1 MEAWEYPLAWAAYV
15 IAGIGLGGLLRL
27 AFAKLGWTTRAWL
40 MGSYL
45 VLAFTPWTLAGYPDH
60 MAPAVL
66 VLVMD
71 ILLKGGG
78 NTLEGGLVLVITYGV
93 MLLSVMLMSVRRSKQ
108 KAAESSEKDH
118 PDTE

>member
-1 MEAWEYPLAWAAYV
+1 MEVWEYTLAWAAYV
-15 IAGIGLGGLLRL
+15 IAGVGLGGLLWL

-45 VLAFTPWTLAGYPDH
+45 VIAFTPWTLAGYPDH

-78 NTLEGGLVLVITYGV
+78 NTLEGGLVLVISYGV

-108 KAAESSEKDH
+108 TASKKPEEGQL
-118 PDTE
+118 DTE

>member
-1 MEAWEYPLAWAAYV
+1 
-15 IAGIGLGGLLRL
+15 
-27 AFAKLGWTTRAWL
+27 
-40 MGSYL
+40 
-45 VLAFTPWTLAGYPDH
+45 
-60 MAPAVL
+60 
-66 VLVMD
+66 MD

>member
-1 MEAWEYPLAWAAYV
+1 MDAWEYPLAWAAYV
-15 IAGIGLGGLLRL
+15 IAGLGLGGLLWL
-27 AFAKLGWTTRAWL
+27 ALAKLGWTTRAWL

-45 VLAFTPWTLAGYPDH
+45 VLAFTPWTLAGYPEH

-66 VLVMD
+66 VLAMD

-93 MLLSVMLMSVRRSKQ
+93 MLFLVMLLSVRKSKQ
-108 KAAESSEKDH
+108 KAINPAETHAS
-118 PDTE
+118 DTE